1 MLKSLKHRLALLL
14 AAFLLVS
21 IALFF
26 LIANREI
33 ESLFITHA
41 NDQQEQR
48 IQQIIFQVNDLFQ
61 NPNGTVSLDGLETIG
76 NAALQNGIL
85 LHVTTLNREIDW
97 DITTHKSDE
106 CNLILQ
112 HRELNMHSRYP
123 TFEGGYEQ
131 RIEEITYN
139 GIVIGEITL
148 GYYGPFTFDDAE
160 LELVDA
166 LNRLLIILGTTFIV
180 IAAVLGLVIAASISK
195 PISSAST
202 AARRISQGEYGVQ
215 IAERYTTAELQSL
228 VDSINEMS
236 SILKAKEEQKHRLT
250 ADVAHELR
258 TPLTN
263 LQGFIEA
270 VIDGIWEPTTEMMVS
285 CHEEIER
292 LTRIVNLLLELD
304 KYEDKRITLQY
315 SSFSAMELCA
325 SVVNM
330 FLLPAQEK
338 NIRLQY
344 STDAFADICY
354 ADEGRLKQCMVNLVS
369 NALRYTPEGGSIDVS
384 YQNEEWYHVFAVR
397 DTGIGISEENL
408 EQIFERFFR
417 ADKSRNQKTGGIGI
431 GLTITKAIVDM
442 HGGIISVNSE
452 PGKGSCFTI
461 KIPKA
466 DVSQLDR
473 NETEREE

>member
-1 MLKSLKHRLALLL
+1 
-14 AAFLLVS
+14 
-21 IALFF
+21 
-26 LIANREI
+26 
-33 ESLFITHA
+33 
-41 NDQQEQR
+41 
-48 IQQIIFQVNDLFQ
+48 
-61 NPNGTVSLDGLETIG
+61 
-76 NAALQNGIL
+76 
-85 LHVTTLNREIDW
+85 
-97 DITTHKSDE
+97 
-106 CNLILQ
+106 
-112 HRELNMHSRYP
+112 
-123 TFEGGYEQ
+123 
-131 RIEEITYN
+131 
-139 GIVIGEITL
+139 
-148 GYYGPFTFDDAE
+148 
-160 LELVDA
+160 
-166 LNRLLIILGTTFIV
+166 
-180 IAAVLGLVIAASISK
+180 
-195 PISSAST
+195 
-202 AARRISQGEYGVQ
+202 
-215 IAERYTTAELQSL
+215 
-228 VDSINEMS
+228 
-236 SILKAKEEQKHRLT
+236 
-250 ADVAHELR
+250 
-258 TPLTN
+258 
-263 LQGFIEA
+263 
-270 VIDGIWEPTTEMMVS
+270 MMVS